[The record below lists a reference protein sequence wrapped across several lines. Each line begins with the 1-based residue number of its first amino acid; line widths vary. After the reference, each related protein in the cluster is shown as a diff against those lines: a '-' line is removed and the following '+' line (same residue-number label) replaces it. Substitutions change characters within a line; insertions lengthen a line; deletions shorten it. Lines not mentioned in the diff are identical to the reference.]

1 MKTKYSLSQSPFYK
15 LSTKKKLAQLLG
27 QPLADLQALAK
38 SNGNYNVYTLLPK
51 SKLSHPYFVKK
62 ERQVQ
67 EVRPHLKTVHTRIL
81 NLLKR
86 IKTPTYLHSATKGKS
101 YKTNAE
107 SHLNRNALY
116 KVDIKSFYESISF
129 GRIYHFFHEI
139 MKCNEDVAHL
149 LTRLCAYQRNL
160 PTGSCISPLLSYW
173 TNVTMFDDLYIFSRA
188 HGLTMTLYVDD
199 LTFSGNEISKRTCFE
214 IDKIIAGYGYK
225 PHKQKQYSTKKT
237 KIVTGLAL
245 CNDRLDIPNKRR
257 GKIRVLLEAISQEK
271 DAAKKEK
278 LCNSLVGMTYEAAQF
293 NLRYAQII
301 AKKVR
306 KKCPC
311 ARQHITI

>member
-1 MKTKYSLSQSPFYK
+1 MKSKYSLSQSPFYK
-15 LSTKKKLAQLLG
+15 LRTKKKLAQLLG

-38 SNGNYNVYTLLPK
+38 SNGNYNVYSLTPK
-51 SKLSHPYFVKK
+51 SKLNHPYFLKK

-81 NLLKR
+81 SLLKR
-86 IKTPTYLHSATKGKS
+86 VETPAYLHSATKGKS

-107 SHLNRNALY
+107 SHLNRKAIY
-116 KVDIKSFYESISF
+116 KVDIKSFYESVTF

-139 MKCNEDVAHL
+139 MKCNKDVAHL
-149 LTRLCAYQRNL
+149 LTRLCAYRRNL

-173 TNVTMFDDLYIFSRA
+173 TNVTMFDQLHAFSKD

-199 LTFSGNEISKRTCFE
+199 LTFSGDSISKKNCFE
-214 IDKIIAGYGYK
+214 IDKIIASYGYK
-225 PHKQKQYSTKKT
+225 PHKQERYSTRKA

-245 CNDRLDIPNKRR
+245 CDGRLDIPNKRR

-271 DAAKKEK
+271 DSAKKEK

-301 AKKVR
+301 ARKVR

-311 ARQHITI
+311 ARQNITI